1 MKLPGSRWL
10 VRKAAPPRRF
20 RLYCFCYAGGSA
32 ANYANWQADL
42 DPSIEICA
50 IELPGRGTRFGEE
63 PETSMSTLATTVAQ
77 VITTANHPSFAF
89 FGHSLGA
96 LLAFE
101 VARSLQQMDAS
112 VPQHIFVSGGS
123 APQHRRDNGNLHL
136 LADDALIEEL
146 KNYNG
151 TPHVVLEHR
160 ELMDLLL
167 PMIRADFSLVANY
180 TYRTAPLLSMPMTV
194 LMGCDDDNG
203 AGEHVEG
210 WKKETTA
217 DCKIAWFEGDHFYI
231 HPQRDAVL
239 DCIRTEW
246 LRQG

>member
-1 MKLPGSRWL
+1 MTLHASRWL
-10 VRKAAPPRRF
+10 VRKPAPPRRF

-42 DPSIEICA
+42 DPTIEICA

-63 PETSMSTLATTVAQ
+63 AETSLSTLKATVAQ
-77 VITTANHPSFAF
+77 VIASAGHTSFAF

-101 VARSLQQMDAS
+101 VARTLQQMGAA

-123 APQHRRDNGNLHL
+123 APQHRRDTGKIHL
-136 LADDALIEEL
+136 LADDELIEEL

-151 TPHVVLEHR
+151 TPPAVLEHE
-160 ELMDLLL
+160 ELMELLL
-167 PMIRADFSLVANY
+167 PMIRADFALVANY
-180 TYRTAPLLSMPMTV
+180 TYSAAPLLPMPTTV
-194 LMGCDDDNG
+194 LMGRDDDNG
-203 AGEHVEG
+203 EGEHVEG
-210 WKKETTA
+210 WKKETSA
-217 DCKIAWFEGDHFYI
+217 DCKIFWFEGDHFYI

-239 DCIRTEW
+239 ECIRTEW
-246 LRQG
+246 IR